1 MFTNIVW
8 ATDGSEHADRAL
20 QYAADIAQSDG
31 AELHVVHV
39 IEKLPGAKV
48 AGQLNTHVNEEQLDE
63 KVASQ
68 TRQIAAQRNVSATLH
83 MVPGRS
89 GHVAERI
96 IDVMTETGGDLIVVG
111 TRGHSAVVG
120 ALVGSVTQDLMHI
133 APCPV
138 LAVPPIRPTAQT
150 PARSASL
157 TTAG

>member
-1 MFTNIVW
+1 MFTNIVC
-8 ATDGSEHADRAL
+8 ATDGSEHANRAL

-68 TRQIAAQRNVSATLH
+68 TRQIAAERNVNATLH
-83 MVPGRS
+83 LTTGRS
-89 GHVAERI
+89 GHVAKRI
-96 IDVMTETGGDLIVVG
+96 VDIMTETGGDLIVVG
-111 TRGHSAVVG
+111 TRGHSAIVG
-120 ALVGSVTQDLMHI
+120 ALVGSVTQDLLHL

-138 LAVPPIRPTAQT
+138 LAVPPIRPATQT
-150 PARSASL
+150 PAQTGSL

>member
-1 MFTNIVW
+1 MFTNIVC

-20 QYAADIAQSDG
+20 QYAAEIAQRDG
-31 AELHVVHV
+31 AALHVVHV
-39 IEKLPGAKV
+39 VERLPARKM
-48 AGQLNTHVNEEQLDE
+48 AGELNTYLNEDE
-63 KVASQ
+63 LNDKVGRQ
-68 TRQIAAQRNVSATLH
+68 TREIAAQRNVSATLH